1 MSEQPLAAIVPK
13 QRGEALLEALRDE
26 GVYDPD
32 RQIREHGDGTL
43 AIPVTV
49 PPETD
54 VIDVARQVSPT
65 YRERDLETLL
75 RDRGWS
81 EADLASAPSSWAVV
95 GSVILVAIPSA
106 CPDETAVGEALLDLH
121 GHAETVLAREGID
134 GPRRTPD
141 RRVIAG
147 SGDTETIHTEHGVQY
162 ALDLA
167 EVMFSPGNKAER
179 ARMAAAV
186 AADTSSPAMAPETV
200 PDQISSVTAGTT
212 ERVFDMFA
220 GIGYFTLPM
229 AVAGAEVLAAEI
241 NPTAFR
247 YLIENAQLN
256 DVGNRVGAYLA
267 DCRDVVVDPPVDR
280 VVMGHYDA
288 PEYLDTALKALAP
301 DGVLHLHAAVPTA
314 VTPDRPASALE
325 TAVTAADRSIASM
338 TAREIKTY
346 AEGVSHVVIDAR
358 IR

>member
-1 MSEQPLAAIVPK
+1 MSDRPLAAIVPK
-13 QRGEALLEALRDE
+13 QRGEALIETLREE
-26 GVYDPD
+26 GVYDPT
-32 RQIREHGDGTL
+32 RQIRDHGDDTL
-43 AIPVTV
+43 AIPVTA
-49 PPETD
+49 PPETE
-54 VIDVARQVSPT
+54 VIAVARQVSPT

-75 RDRGWS
+75 RERGWS
-81 EADLASAPSSWAVV
+81 EDDLAAAPASWAVV
-95 GSVILVAIPSA
+95 GSVVLVAIPSG
-106 CPDETAVGEALLDLH
+106 CPDEAAVGEALLDLH

-134 GPRRTPD
+134 GPRRTPE

-147 SGDTETIHTEHGVQY
+147 TGRTETVHTEHGVQY

-186 AADTSSPAMAPETV
+186 ASGDDTPAMS
-200 PDQISSVTAGTT
+200 PDTIPDRIPSVTAGRS

-229 AVAGAEVLAAEI
+229 AVAGAEVLAAEV
-241 NPTAFR
+241 NPTAFQ

-256 DVGNRVGAYLA
+256 DVGDRVGAYLA
-267 DCRDVVVDPPVDR
+267 DCRDVTVDPPADR

-288 PEYLDTALKALAP
+288 HEYLDTALDAMAP
-301 DGVLHLHAAVPTA
+301 GGVLHLHAAAPD
-314 VTPDRPASALE
+314 PDRPVSHVESAASNAG
-325 TAVTAADRSIASM
+325 RSVVS
-338 TAREIKTY
+338 TTSREVKTY
-346 AEGVSHVVIDAR
+346 AEGVTHVVVDAR